1 MGFSENLKKI
11 RSEKGISQQE
21 LAKKIG
27 VSQTAIYQWEKG
39 TRTPKIDAIAKLA
52 NALAVPPIQLFTVEE
67 NGEQIIELSN
77 PHMSM
82 ENIEDYL
89 NVILPEYLE
98 ECRKEGNLFN
108 SIDNKNIILE
118 KMELLNNDGQKKAI
132 EQVELLT
139 KVPEYQ
145 KKPDE

>member
-1 MGFSENLKKI
+1 
-11 RSEKGISQQE
+11 
-21 LAKKIG
+21 
-27 VSQTAIYQWEKG
+27 
-39 TRTPKIDAIAKLA
+39 
-52 NALAVPPIQLFTVEE
+52 
-67 NGEQIIELSN
+67 
-77 PHMSM
+77 M

-89 NVILPEYLE
+89 NVILPEYME

>member
-1 MGFSENLKKI
+1 
-11 RSEKGISQQE
+11 
-21 LAKKIG
+21 
-27 VSQTAIYQWEKG
+27 
-39 TRTPKIDAIAKLA
+39 
-52 NALAVPPIQLFTVEE
+52 
-67 NGEQIIELSN
+67 
-77 PHMSM
+77 MSM

-89 NVILPEYLE
+89 NVILPEYME

>member
-1 MGFSENLKKI
+1 M
-11 RSEKGISQQE
+11 
-21 LAKKIG
+21 
-27 VSQTAIYQWEKG
+27 
-39 TRTPKIDAIAKLA
+39 
-52 NALAVPPIQLFTVEE
+52 
-67 NGEQIIELSN
+67 
-77 PHMSM
+77 
-82 ENIEDYL
+82 
-89 NVILPEYLE
+89 E